1 MTDVCCS
8 MDLKPFPYAMETT
21 ARITSDIEG
30 FDNGLLCGMTGKK
43 IHEVELMS
51 ALIHRV
57 AKQNETS
64 HVLDLGSGQG
74 YLSRALAY
82 HHQLHVLAV
91 DMSEVQTKGALRF
104 DKQALK
110 RRENIDKL
118 PTLNHVTETVT
129 FENMTGILDRW
140 SDTPNTDWLIC
151 GLHACGDLSTF
162 IMRLFATNSRITS
175 LVNVGCCYHY
185 LTEDSDNAGFP
196 LSDTLKEMGC
206 ALGTTARV
214 LACHSP
220 WQWKHERKASI
231 KSFEQHFY
239 RALLQV
245 KRFTRKLLYA
255 LP

>member
-1 MTDVCCS
+1 
-8 MDLKPFPYAMETT
+8 
-21 ARITSDIEG
+21 
-30 FDNGLLCGMTGKK
+30 MTGKK

-51 ALIHRV
+51 ALIHRI
-57 AKQNETS
+57 ATQNKTS

-91 DMSEVQTKGALRF
+91 DMSDIQTKGAMRL

-110 RRENIDKL
+110 RREDVESL
-118 PTLNHVTETVT
+118 ATLNHVTETVT

-140 SDTPNTDWLIC
+140 SNAPSTDWLIC

-162 IMRLFATNSRITS
+162 IMRLFATNPRITS
-175 LVNVGCCYHY
+175 IVNVGCCYHY
-185 LTEDSDNAGFP
+185 LTEDGDNPGFP
-196 LSDTLKEMGC
+196 LSDTVKSMEYS
-206 ALGTTARV
+206 LGTTARV

-220 WQWKHERKASI
+220 WQWKHQRKESI

-245 KRFTRKLLYA
+245 NSFA
-255 LP
+255 LF